1 MDTCIEISKELA
13 MDNEIATLGHHRFE
27 LYLSGC
33 SPTEQ
38 KSHAGIAEESFTRCY
53 RDSLML
59 RCHPSLQQG
68 VIPSISHSHST
79 LAVAVLA
86 PHSYIT
92 PEMHSE
98 MCKLVWWQH
107 IQCYVEDTG
116 RMQNFVA
123 ALTCHYAVFLTTWKL
138 EWSQAGFIR
147 TTLYTQTSYFFH
159 LS

>member
-1 MDTCIEISKELA
+1 M
-13 MDNEIATLGHHRFE
+13 HRNFQGICHGQWNSH
-27 LYLSGC
+27 SG
-33 SPTEQ
+33 SPPVWVVSEWMFTDRA
-38 KSHAGIAEESFTRCY
+38 KSHAGVAEGSFTSCY

-68 VIPSISHSHST
+68 AIPSISHSHST

-92 PEMHSE
+92 SEMHSE

-107 IQCYVEDTG
+107 IQCHVEDTD
-116 RMQNFVA
+116 RVQNFVA
-123 ALTCHYAVFLTTWKL
+123 ALTCHYALFLTTWKL

-147 TTLYTQTSYFFH
+147 TTLYTQASYFFH